1 MMNVLTQGQWDTL
14 MKYRFHRE
22 WDPAFKGEEASSFLG
37 EIEMKAYLTGRLSAI
52 GTDDLKVAASLFMKR
67 YAFIAAM
74 GLMAMTYWN
83 KKLNLKPEN
92 LILVDGDKNGL
103 WMPQFYLKDVTV
115 TEFTSTGEKEEYIQ
129 LIFREHL
136 NGVIQSLKKA
146 TKQSNLILWENIAVY
161 VFWIFESDD
170 VFLNEGMRAQRDQQ
184 FRQLLSDENSPWFGQ
199 YHKNPLARYYSEKVN
214 VDTVPE
220 KVRVRKT
227 CCFSYRLENGEK
239 YRCKTCP
246 QTCRVKRT

>member
-1 MMNVLTQGQWDTL
+1 MNALTQEQWATL
-14 MKYRFHRE
+14 EKYRFHKE
-22 WDPAFKGEEASSFLG
+22 WSPAFKGEEASSFLDEQG
-37 EIEMKAYLTGRLSAI
+37 MKSYLTDRVASI

-92 LILVDGDKNGL
+92 LILLDGDKNGL
-103 WMPQFYLKDVTV
+103 WMPQFYIKDASV
-115 TEFTSTGEKEEYIQ
+115 TEFTSHEEKVKFIRS
-129 LIFREHL
+129 IFQGHL
-136 NGVIQSLKKA
+136 DKVIQSLKKT
-146 TKQSNLILWENIAVY
+146 TKLSNLILWENIAVY
-161 VFWIFESDD
+161 VFWIYENDD
-170 VFLNEGMRAQRDQQ
+170 FLLSEGMKKQRDEQ
-184 FRQLLSDENSPWFGQ
+184 FHHLLLDENSQWFGR
-199 YHKNPLARYYSEKVN
+199 YHRNPLARYYSGKVN
-214 VDTVPE
+214 VEGVTE

-227 CCFSYRLENGEK
+227 CCFSYRLENGEQ

>member
-1 MMNVLTQGQWDTL
+1 MNALTQEQWDTL
-14 MKYRFHRE
+14 KKYRFHRE
-22 WDPAFKGEEASSFLG
+22 WDPAFTGEEASSFLG
-37 EIEMKAYLTGRLSAI
+37 ESDMKAYLTGRLSAI

-74 GLMAMTYWN
+74 GLMVMTYWN

-92 LILVDGDKNGL
+92 LILVDGDKSGL
-103 WMPQFYLKDVTV
+103 WMPQFYLKYEIV
-115 TEFTSTGEKEEYIQ
+115 TEFTSTGEKEEFIQ
-129 LIFREHL
+129 SLFRDHL

-146 TKQSNLILWENIAVY
+146 TKLSNLILWENIAVY
-161 VFWIFESDD
+161 VFWIFENDD
-170 VFLNEGMRAQRDQQ
+170 VLLNEGMREFRDEQ
-184 FRQLLSDENSPWFGQ
+184 FRQLLSDENSHWFGQ
-199 YHKNPLARYYSEKVN
+199 YHKNPLARYYSGKVI
-214 VDTVPE
+214 VEAVTE

-227 CCFSYRLENGEK
+227 CCFSYRLENGEQ